1 MEKEYEILL
10 SEAILIE
17 KQIFKNQKIDE
28 YKDYYHFLK
37 ENSKLFEDVYTSLN
51 KISSKKIL
59 KYSDKIRE
67 EIPEKIDF
75 NNFKIIKSKKNLIN
89 FLLSLLILKIF
100 SKNSL
105 YDVKKE
111 NNLHHFYSIRN
122 SLSQKFENIL
132 IFLEISLNFKNEIDL
147 NKLGKQLKFNK
158 RSSLLKPLSEKEK
171 FIDLVTQL
179 ENNWNSSNELYEKF
193 KINLVEY
200 EENFFSLIEDLISL
214 HFGDWKTEII
224 LWYVYGRMDDEG
236 NLYSL
241 MVSSKHKKEKEEVI
255 IDTPTQLWD
264 FIVRL
269 EKEKQNKK

>member
-1 MEKEYEILL
+1 MK
-10 SEAILIE
+10 
-17 KQIFKNQKIDE
+17 
-28 YKDYYHFLK
+28 
-37 ENSKLFEDVYTSLN
+37 
-51 KISSKKIL
+51 
-59 KYSDKIRE
+59 
-67 EIPEKIDF
+67 
-75 NNFKIIKSKKNLIN
+75 
-89 FLLSLLILKIF
+89 
-100 SKNSL
+100 
-105 YDVKKE
+105 
-111 NNLHHFYSIRN
+111 
-122 SLSQKFENIL
+122 
-132 IFLEISLNFKNEIDL
+132 IDL

-224 LWYVYGRMDDEG
+224 LWYVYGRIDDEG

-241 MVSSKHKKEKEEVI
+241 MLSSKHKKEKEEVI
-255 IDTPTQLWD
+255 IDTPTQLWN